1 MKGGKDMNILE
12 IAKKVRKAAEA
23 YTATLSDED
32 IMEHQ
37 ESVEKWKPEKTYKAG
52 KRLVY
57 NDTVYKVVQPH
68 TSQKGKTPDSTPEL
82 FTYID
87 ENGKTVLQGK
97 GAADNPFDIVDGII
111 LIQNAY
117 YQADGVRYV
126 YMGEANKT
134 YSGEALTEDNG
145 FIEF

>member
-1 MKGGKDMNILE
+1 MAETNIIE

-23 YTATLSDED
+23 YTATLSDEEV
-32 IMEHQ
+32 IQHK
-37 ESVEKWKPEKTYKAG
+37 ESVEKWKPAKEYKAG
-52 KRLVY
+52 KRLAY
-57 NDTVYKVVQPH
+57 NDTIYRVMQDH
-68 TSQKGKTPDSTPEL
+68 TSSASTTPDNNPD

-87 ENGKTVLQGK
+87 KNGKTVLQGK
-97 GAADNPFDIVDGII
+97 GSADTPFDIVYGIT

-117 YQADGVRYV
+117 YQANGVRYV

-134 YSGEALTEDNG
+134 YEGEVLTEDNG